1 LIWVVA
7 QFLVMAGVV
16 ASWYFPP
23 HYDVTAL
30 HWAGLAVALTGA
42 ALLVWARRTLGASF
56 TEFPRPK
63 PGGRLVTDGPFALV
77 RHPIYG
83 GAILFFAGCS
93 LAFSPWGLAAT
104 LVLALLWAAKAR
116 VEERHLAA
124 RFPAYS
130 AYRERVRKRL
140 LPLVY

>member
-23 HYDVTAL
+23 HYHVTAL

-42 ALLVWARRTLGASF
+42 ALLVWARRTLGTSF
-56 TEFPRPK
+56 TMFPRPK

-104 LVLALLWAAKAR
+104 LLLARLWAVKAR
-116 VEERHLAA
+116 VEERHLAE
-124 RFPAYS
+124 RFPAYA
-130 AYRERVRKRL
+130 AYRARVRKRL